1 MRVVCISDTH
11 LIHQMVKLKVPDGD
25 LLIHAGDGT
34 NDGTVGEV
42 TAFTQWLAG
51 LDHPHKVL
59 IAGNHDWLFQ
69 KDPARAKAIVPPS
82 ITYLQD
88 STVEIKTM
96 KIYGSPWQPAFMGW
110 AFNLPRG
117 RPIRKKWK
125 RIPDDTDILIT
136 HGPPAGILDQS
147 YAGESVGC
155 ADLRETIRRVKPK
168 LHVFGHIHKS
178 YGSTVVSGTRFV
190 NASICNEDYLPSN
203 KPIVIDL

>member
-1 MRVVCISDTH
+1 V
-11 LIHQMVKLKVPDGD
+11 
-25 LLIHAGDGT
+25 A
-34 NDGTVGEV
+34 
-42 TAFTQWLAG
+42 AFVQWLAG
-51 LDHPHKVL
+51 LDHKHKIL

-69 KDPARAKAIVPPS
+69 KDPARAKSILPES

-88 STVEIKTM
+88 RRVEIQTL

-147 YAGESVGC
+147 YAGEHVGC
-155 ADLRETIRRVKPK
+155 ADLRETIQRVKPK

-203 KPIVIDL
+203 PPVVIDL

>member
-11 LIHQMVKLKVPDGD
+11 LIHQMVNLKVPDGD
-25 LLIHAGDGT
+25 ILIHAGDGT
-34 NDGTVGEV
+34 NDGTLGEV
-42 TAFTQWLAG
+42 VEFVRWLG
-51 LDHPHKVL
+51 GFPHKHKIL

-69 KDPARAKAIVPPS
+69 KESARAKALLPAS

-88 STVEIKTM
+88 SAAKIERL

-117 RPIRKKWK
+117 RPMRKKWK

-136 HGPPAGILDQS
+136 HGPPAGILDQA
-147 YAGESVGC
+147 YGGESVGC
-155 ADLRETIRRVKPK
+155 ADLRETIDRIKPK

-178 YGSTVVSGTRFV
+178 YGSTVLGATQFV
-190 NASICNEDYLPSN
+190 NASICNEEYLPKN

>member
-42 TAFTQWLAG
+42 TAFLQWLAG
-51 LDHPHKVL
+51 LDHKHKVL

-69 KDPARAKAIVPPS
+69 KDPARAKAILPPS

-88 STVEIKTM
+88 SGVEIEDL

-147 YAGESVGC
+147 YGGENVGC
-155 ADLRETIRRVKPK
+155 ADLRDTIQRVKPK

-178 YGSTVVSGTRFV
+178 YGSTTVSGTQFV
-190 NASICNEDYLPSN
+190 NASICNEDYMPSN
-203 KPIVIDL
+203 KPIVVDL